1 MFFIHHG
8 WCNESDEGVELEMR
22 IEWKSCFRIGVSLFV
37 LYLAIYFWDGALS
50 LLSRIVSAAAPVV
63 VGFTVAYI
71 LNILMSFYERHYF
84 SKWTQKKAVKKS
96 RRPVCLVLAF
106 VTLVGIVGL
115 VVRLVI
121 PELVSCVSFLLA
133 EIPPAIESI
142 LEDEFVAE
150 ILPSNLLS
158 QLAEVDW
165 KSSVSTILQFV
176 TSGIGSTV
184 NTIYV
189 AVSSVF
195 SVIITFFI
203 SLIFAVYLLLGKE
216 QLKCQGNRLLCNYMR
231 PTWAAKLR
239 YVMNVADDSFHR
251 YIVGQCTEAVIL
263 GLLCMLGMFVLQL
276 PYAMMIGT
284 LVGFTALIPVA
295 GAYIGAGVGAIMIL
309 TVSPVKTLIFLVFIL
324 VIQQVEG
331 NLIYPKVV
339 GNSIGLPGM
348 WVLATITVAGSLWGI
363 TGMLIGVP
371 IAATIYRLIREDVH
385 RREAAGD
392 VTGEMT
398 YVSREKNDAAT
409 EDVTQETE
417 A

>member
-1 MFFIHHG
+1 MK
-8 WCNESDEGVELEMR
+8 

-37 LYLAIYFWDGALS
+37 LFMAIYFWDGALS
-50 LLSRIVSAAAPVV
+50 LLSRVVSAAAPVV
-63 VGFTVAYI
+63 VGFIVAYI

-84 SKWTQKKAVKKS
+84 TKWAQKKGVKTS

-106 VTLVGIVGL
+106 VTLLGIVGL

-133 EIPPAIESI
+133 EIPPAMESV
-142 LEDEFVAE
+142 LADESVAE

-165 KSSVSTILQFV
+165 KSSVSTIIQFV

-184 NTIYV
+184 STIYV

-195 SVIITFFI
+195 SVIITLFI
-203 SLIFAVYLLLGKE
+203 SLIFAVYLLFGKE
-216 QLKCQGNRLLCNYMR
+216 QLKSQGERLLRNYCR
-231 PTWAAKLR
+231 PGLASKFR
-239 YVMNVADDSFHR
+239 YVMKVANDSFHR

-263 GLLCMLGMFVLQL
+263 GVLCMLGMLALQL

-284 LVGFTALIPVA
+284 LIGFTALIPVA
-295 GAYIGAGVGAIMIL
+295 GAYIGAGVGAVMIL
-309 TVSPVKTLIFLVFIL
+309 TVSPVKTLIFLVFVL

-385 RREAAGD
+385 RRESARN
-392 VTGEMT
+392 VTVETTCVSQGE
-398 YVSREKNDAAT
+398 NHDAT
-409 EDVTQETE
+409 EEVTQQKTP
-417 A
+417 

>member
-1 MFFIHHG
+1 MK
-8 WCNESDEGVELEMR
+8 
-22 IEWKSCFRIGVSLFV
+22 IEWKSCFRIGVSFFV
-37 LYLAIYFWDGALS
+37 LFMAIYFWDGALS
-50 LLSRIVSAAAPVV
+50 LLSRVISAAAPVV
-63 VGFTVAYI
+63 VGFIVAYI

-84 SKWTQKKAVKKS
+84 AKWSQKKGVKKS

-106 VTLVGIVGL
+106 VTLLGIVGL

-133 EIPPAIESI
+133 EIPPAIERI
-142 LEDEFVAE
+142 LADESVAE

-165 KSSVSTILQFV
+165 KSSVSTIIQFV

-184 NTIYV
+184 STIYV

-195 SVIITFFI
+195 SVIITLFI
-203 SLIFAVYLLLGKE
+203 SLIFAVYLLFGKE
-216 QLKCQGNRLLCNYMR
+216 QLKSQGERLLRNYCR
-231 PTWAAKLR
+231 PGLASKFR
-239 YVMNVADDSFHR
+239 YVMKVANDSFHR

-263 GLLCMLGMFVLQL
+263 GVLCMLGMFALQL

-284 LVGFTALIPVA
+284 LIGFTALIPVA

-309 TVSPVKTLIFLVFIL
+309 TVSPVKTIIFLVFVL
-324 VIQQVEG
+324 VIQQIEG

-385 RREAAGD
+385 RRESARN
-392 VTGEMT
+392 VTVETTCVSQGE
-398 YVSREKNDAAT
+398 NHDAT
-409 EDVTQETE
+409 EEVTQQKTP
-417 A
+417 

>member
-1 MFFIHHG
+1 MK
-8 WCNESDEGVELEMR
+8 
-22 IEWKSCFRIGVSLFV
+22 IEWKSCFRIGVSFFV
-37 LYLAIYFWDGALS
+37 LFMAIYFWDGALS
-50 LLSRIVSAAAPVV
+50 LLSRVISAAAPVV
-63 VGFTVAYI
+63 VGFIVAYI

-84 SKWTQKKAVKKS
+84 AKWSQKKGVKKS

-106 VTLVGIVGL
+106 VTLLGIVGL

-133 EIPPAIESI
+133 EIPPAIERI
-142 LEDEFVAE
+142 LADESVAE

-165 KSSVSTILQFV
+165 KSSVSTIIQFV

-184 NTIYV
+184 STIYV

-203 SLIFAVYLLLGKE
+203 SLIFAVYLLLDKE
-216 QLKCQGNRLLCNYMR
+216 QLKSQGNRLLRNYMR
-231 PTWAAKLR
+231 PTWASKFR
-239 YVMNVADDSFHR
+239 YVMKAANDSFHR

-263 GLLCMLGMFVLQL
+263 GLLCMLGMFALQL

-284 LVGFTALIPVA
+284 LIGFTALIPVA

-309 TVSPVKTLIFLVFIL
+309 TVSPVKTIIFLVFVL
-324 VIQQVEG
+324 VIQQIEG

-385 RREAAGD
+385 RRESARN
-392 VTGEMT
+392 VTAETTCVSQGEN
-398 YVSREKNDAAT
+398 NDAT
-409 EDVTQETE
+409 EEVTQETTP
-417 A
+417 

>member
-1 MFFIHHG
+1 MK
-8 WCNESDEGVELEMR
+8 V
-22 IEWKSCFRIGVSLFV
+22 EWKSCFRIGVSFFV
-37 LYLAIYFWDGALS
+37 LFLAIYFWDGALS
-50 LLSRIVSAAAPVV
+50 LLSRIVTAAAPVV
-63 VGFTVAYI
+63 AGFIVAYI

-84 SKWTQKKAVKKS
+84 TKLAQKKIVEKS

-106 VTLVGIVGL
+106 VTLLGIVGL

-133 EIPPAIESI
+133 EIPPAIEKI
-142 LEDEFVAE
+142 LADESVAE

-165 KSSVSTILQFV
+165 KSSVSSIIQFV

-184 NTIYV
+184 STIYV
-189 AVSSVF
+189 AVTSVF

-216 QLKCQGNRLLCNYMR
+216 QLKNQGERLLCNYMR
-231 PTWAAKLR
+231 PAWASKLR
-239 YVMNVADDSFHR
+239 YVMKVANSSFHR

-263 GLLCMLGMFVLQL
+263 GLLCMVGMLALQL

-284 LVGFTALIPVA
+284 LIGFSALIPVA

-309 TVSPVKTLIFLVFIL
+309 TVSPIKTLIFLVFVL
-324 VIQQVEG
+324 VIQQIEG

-363 TGMLIGVP
+363 TGMLVGVP
-371 IAATIYRLIREDVH
+371 IAATIYRLIREDV
-385 RREAAGD
+385 RKREAAKE
-392 VTGEMT
+392 VTVEMT
-398 YVSREKNDAAT
+398 EVSHEQNDVVT
-409 EDVTQETE
+409 EEVTQE
-417 A
+417 